1 MKTTCHFLDAVKTR
15 HALPSDYALAKKL
28 GITSQSITQYR
39 NGRLLLSDSMAIT
52 VANLLEIDPAIVIS
66 SAHAERAKKPE
77 ERAIWEG
84 IIERLGGVAAALVL
98 GVGLVS
104 APPQAEAAQ
113 APISHNSM
121 TNLHYVK
128 SRKTR
133 NRKTKIAKR
142 PTFSEL
148 LFPGLFSHA

>member
-1 MKTTCHFLDAVKTR
+1 LDELKAR
-15 HALPSDYALAKKL
+15 NGGASDYAIAKML
-28 GITSQSITQYR
+28 GITRSSVSKYR
-39 NGRLLLSDSMAIT
+39 NKLGSFDDSVAIR

-66 SAHAERAKKPE
+66 SMHAERSRMPE

-84 IIERLGGVAAALVL
+84 IIERLGGVAAALAL

-133 NRKTKIAKR
+133 NRKNKTAKR